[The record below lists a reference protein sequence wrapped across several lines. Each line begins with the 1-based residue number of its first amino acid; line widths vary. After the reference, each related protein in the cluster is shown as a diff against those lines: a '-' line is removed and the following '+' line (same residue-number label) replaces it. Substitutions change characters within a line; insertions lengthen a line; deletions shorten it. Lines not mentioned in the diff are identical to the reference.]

1 MPVLSHKGHNKV
13 RVTINKTNMGHIHL
27 YVAVTSTYLYSNLNL
42 ISTLHLVRLTSSTS
56 DIASCGRRRH
66 RRPSPTL
73 IGQIRATSALALTI
87 ATTIRL
93 AALGVVMLVGR

>member
-42 ISTLHLVRLTSSTS
+42 ISTLHLVR
-56 DIASCGRRRH
+56 
-66 RRPSPTL
+66 
-73 IGQIRATSALALTI
+73 
-87 ATTIRL
+87 
-93 AALGVVMLVGR
+93 